1 MPRHVVIKMTKIDKK
16 RILKQQGKYKGTPTS
31 LSTETWQVK
40 WEWYNIL
47 KVMKRKE
54 KEKKKPATK
63 NTLSSKATI
72 QV

>member
-1 MPRHVVIKMTKIDKK
+1 MPRHVVIKMMKIDKK
-16 RILKQQGKYKGTPTS
+16 NIKTAGKYKGTPTS

-47 KVMKRKE
+47 KVMKKKKKR
-54 KEKKKPATK
+54 KKPATK
-63 NTLSSKATI
+63 NALSSKAAI